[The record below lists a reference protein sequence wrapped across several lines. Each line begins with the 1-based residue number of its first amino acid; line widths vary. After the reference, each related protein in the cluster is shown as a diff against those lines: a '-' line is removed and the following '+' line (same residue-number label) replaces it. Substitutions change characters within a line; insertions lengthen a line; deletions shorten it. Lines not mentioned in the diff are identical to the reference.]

1 MYIKHFAFVFLLAS
15 FFSFS
20 KEDSL
25 QLEDVIADM
34 KSNEVLEWAEIDVLI
49 NKGIEDEQAEA
60 YFIKG
65 YVHFFGIYNNTKDLK
80 TSTSYLKK
88 AVAKNYQEARF
99 YLGTVLLEQNEPAAV
114 DVLLELSKEGDIDAI
129 INLYQA
135 YKKGLYK
142 DQEKLKALL
151 TLASDAGDDEAAIC
165 YGRLVLNESININD
179 SGAIINMI
187 KYLSVRAESKG
198 FSNDMYKHLYYHFF
212 TVYSLPRSP
221 LKNEKYS
228 KYYLKQAAENGHEHA
243 IKLIK
248 QTNLWLEQ

>member
-1 MYIKHFAFVFLLAS
+1 MYMKHFAFVFLLAS

-20 KEDSL
+20 KADSL

-65 YVHFFGIYNNTKDLK
+65 YVLFFGIYNKTKDLK
-80 TSTSYLKK
+80 MSTSYLKK

-114 DVLLELSKEGDIDAI
+114 DLLLELSEEGDIDAV

-135 YKKGLYK
+135 HLKGLYK

-151 TLASDAGDDEAAIC
+151 KLASDAGDDETCIL
-165 YGRLVLNESININD
+165 YGEMLHDEILVSKDISLAKNTVN
-179 SGAIINMI
+179 
-187 KYLSVRAESKG
+187 YLLRRE
-198 FSNDMYKHLYYHFF
+198 YKE
-212 TVYSLPRSP
+212 TSLGHI
-221 LKNEKYS
+221 
-228 KYYLKQAAENGHEHA
+228 YYLLATYYGVKPSPIYNRERALLYLRKASSHGHEFSD
-243 IKLIK
+243 KV
-248 QTNLWLEQ
+248 LENWK